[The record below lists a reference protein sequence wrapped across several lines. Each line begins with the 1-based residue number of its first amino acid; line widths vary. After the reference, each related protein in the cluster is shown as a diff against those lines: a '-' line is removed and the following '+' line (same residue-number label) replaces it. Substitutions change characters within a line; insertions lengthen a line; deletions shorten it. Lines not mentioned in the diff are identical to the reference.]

1 MRRSLSLVAAGL
13 TLVLASCSGDEKKDA
28 APLPSG
34 QSSAALSEPGS
45 GSSATSAP
53 VPAPVQPSGATDPAG
68 WVNDYCGA
76 LSGLK
81 AIENAGQDSGGM
93 EPSDPDAG
101 RKSISALYGKIYDE
115 LNGAVG
121 SLGKLAKAPD
131 PIGDTAKQKLID
143 AYKPAAKKVKTAK
156 TKLDAAAPGDQQAL
170 TDAMAGLQT
179 AAEITDSIV
188 DPLKD
193 LQASPSL
200 GAAIEKAPNC
210 KNISGYGTSSLA
222 TCKPPCD
229 RYRL

>member
-13 TLVLASCSGDEKKDA
+13 TLTLALTGCGGDEKKDA
-28 APLPSG
+28 APPSSG
-34 QSSAALSEPGS
+34 QSSAASPDS

-53 VPAPVQPSGATDPAG
+53 APTPVQPSGATDPAG

-93 EPSDPDAG
+93 DPADPDAG
-101 RKSISALYGKIYDE
+101 RKSISALYGKIYDA

-131 PIGDTAKQKLID
+131 PVGDTAKQKLID
-143 AYKPAAKKVKTAK
+143 AYKPAAEKVKAAK

-193 LQASPSL
+193 LQASPAL
-200 GAAIEKAPNC
+200 AAAIEKAPNC
-210 KNISGYGTSSLA
+210 KNISG
-222 TCKPPCD
+222 
-229 RYRL
+229 